1 MSGLIPPRVEESRER
16 ERERGG
22 VMKLLGDLEL
32 ILFGN
37 GEVVAAGLRHQQR
50 RGIHVACGG
59 W

>member
-1 MSGLIPPRVEESRER
+1 
-16 ERERGG
+16 
-22 VMKLLGDLEL
+22 MKLLGDLEL